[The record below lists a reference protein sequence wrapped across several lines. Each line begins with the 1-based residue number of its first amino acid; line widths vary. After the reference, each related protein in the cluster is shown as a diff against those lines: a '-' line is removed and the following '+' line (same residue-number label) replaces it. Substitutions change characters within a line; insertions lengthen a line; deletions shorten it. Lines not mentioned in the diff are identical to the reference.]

1 MFVPYKLHHV
11 FERETNMKTFLTLLA
26 ICLLIA
32 GFFMLIPKF
41 SEAVDCSLT
50 IFWAC
55 IAAGNVLFGIVN
67 LMEGPSTLKIL
78 SLCIWSGLMIYKC
91 YELIVPYLY

>member
-1 MFVPYKLHHV
+1 
-11 FERETNMKTFLTLLA
+11 MKIFLSVLA

-32 GFFMLIPKF
+32 GLLMLIPKF
-41 SEAVDCSLT
+41 SETVDCSMT

-91 YELIVPYLY
+91 YELIVLYLH